1 MTSETGP
8 DTTPSRDDRAASAAT
23 ATPSPDATAAA
34 GASPTAPAGNGRR
47 RRALTILATVALA
60 AGIGWAAWYLLVAR
74 WHQDTDDAYV
84 QGNVVSIVP
93 QAMGTVVS
101 IDADEGM
108 RVEAG
113 QALAHLDPNDA
124 QVAYDQAVANLAGTV
139 RQVRGLYSSVDAG
152 QAELAARR
160 VAVRQAREDV
170 RRREGL
176 VAGGAVSGE
185 ELAHARDMLAGAEAA
200 LSASQGELSRSR
212 ALVDATE
219 IAGQPQVQAAAAQV
233 RQAWLELQRM
243 AIVAPVSGHVARRE
257 VQLGQR
263 VQPGTTLM
271 TIVPLEQVWVEA
283 NFKETQLTDMRI
295 GQPVEVRADLYGGR
309 VRYTGTVAS
318 LGMGTGSA
326 FSLLPAQN
334 ASGNWIKIV
343 QRVPVRIELDP
354 AQLAEHPLRLGL
366 SMHVDVSVRDQD
378 GPVLALAEPARAAP
392 LLSTDAYARQLAQAD
407 ALIARTIEHNLPPAT
422 DATARR

>member
-1 MTSETGP
+1 MSSE
-8 DTTPSRDDRAASAAT
+8 SNSV
-23 ATPSPDATAAA
+23 ATAAA
-34 GASPTAPAGNGRR
+34 PQKNGKR
-47 RRALTILATVALA
+47 RRALLILAAVAII

-93 QAMGTVVS
+93 QTMGTVVS

-113 QALAHLDPNDA
+113 QALVHLDPNDA

-139 RQVRGLYSSVDAG
+139 RQVRGLYSSVESG
-152 QAELAARR
+152 QADLAARQ
-160 VAVRQAREDV
+160 VAVRQARDDV
-170 RRREGL
+170 KRREGL
-176 VAGGAVSGE
+176 VASGAVSRE
-185 ELAHARDMLAGAEAA
+185 ELAHARDILAGAEAA
-200 LSASQGELSRSR
+200 LSGSQGQLSRSR

-219 IAGQPQVQAAAAQV
+219 IASQPQVQAAAGQL
-233 RQAWLELQRM
+233 RQAWLNLQRM
-243 AIVAPVSGHVARRE
+243 AIVAPVSGHVAKRE

-263 VQPGTTLM
+263 VAPGNTLM
-271 TIVPLEQVWVEA
+271 TIVPLEQVWIEA
-283 NFKETQLTDMRI
+283 NFKETQLTKMRI
-295 GQPVEVRADLYGGR
+295 GQPVEVHADLYGGD
-309 VRYTGTVAS
+309 VRYDGRVAS

-354 AQLAEHPLRLGL
+354 KQVVEHPLRLGL
-366 SMHVDVSVRDQD
+366 SMHVDVAIRDQD
-378 GPVLALAEPARAAP
+378 GAVLASVDAPRNTP
-392 LLSTDAYARQLAQAD
+392 LLSTDAYAEQLAQAD
-407 ALIARTIEHNLPPAT
+407 ALIERTIAQNLPAST
-422 DATARR
+422 VARR

>member
-1 MTSETGP
+1 MTPEPTST
-8 DTTPSRDDRAASAAT
+8 AAT
-23 ATPSPDATAAA
+23 P
-34 GASPTAPAGNGRR
+34 APKTGKR
-47 RRALTILATVALA
+47 RRALVILATVAILA
-60 AGIGWAAWYLLVAR
+60 GVGWAAWYLLVAR

-101 IDADEGM
+101 IDADDGM

-113 QALAHLDPNDA
+113 QTLVHLDPNDA
-124 QVAYDQAVANLAGTV
+124 QVAFDQAIANLAGTV
-139 RQVRGLYSSVDAG
+139 RQVRGLYSSVESS
-152 QAELAARR
+152 QAETAARQ

-170 RRREGL
+170 KRREGL
-176 VAGGAVSGE
+176 VASGAVSRE
-185 ELAHARDMLAGAEAA
+185 ELAHARDVLAGAEAA
-200 LSASQGELSRSR
+200 LSASQGQLSRSR

-219 IAGQPQVQAAAAQV
+219 VASQPQVQAAAAQL
-233 RQAWLELQRM
+233 RQAWLNLQRM
-243 AIVAPVSGHVARRE
+243 AIVAPVSGYVAKRD
-257 VQLGQR
+257 VQLGER
-263 VQPGTTLM
+263 VQPGAALM

-283 NFKETQLTDMRI
+283 NFKETQLTGMRI
-295 GQPVEVRADLYGGR
+295 GQPVEVHADLYGSDVQYAGK
-309 VRYTGTVAS
+309 VAS

-366 SMHVDVSVRDQD
+366 SMHVDVAVRDQS
-378 GPVLALAEPARAAP
+378 GPVLATADVERGAP
-392 LLSTDAYARQLAQAD
+392 LLATDAYAAQLAEAD
-407 ALIARTIEHNLPPAT
+407 ALIRRTIEDNLPRGAL
-422 DATARR
+422 ARR

>member
-1 MTSETGP
+1 MTSE
-8 DTTPSRDDRAASAAT
+8 SNT
-23 ATPSPDATAAA
+23 ATPPQKT
-34 GASPTAPAGNGRR
+34 GKR
-47 RRALTILATVALA
+47 RRALAILATVAILA
-60 AGIGWAAWYLLVAR
+60 GVGWAAWYLLVAR

-93 QAMGTVVS
+93 QTMGTVVS

-113 QALAHLDPNDA
+113 QALVHLDPNDA

-139 RQVRGLYSSVDAG
+139 REVRGLYSSVESG
-152 QAELAARR
+152 QAELAARQ

-176 VAGGAVSGE
+176 VASGAVSRE
-185 ELAHARDMLAGAEAA
+185 ELAHARDVLAGAEAA
-200 LSASQGELSRSR
+200 LSASQGQLSRSR

-219 IAGQPQVQAAAAQV
+219 VASQPQVQAAAAQL
-233 RQAWLELQRM
+233 RRAWLDLQRM
-243 AIVAPVSGHVARRE
+243 AIVAPVSGYVARRE

-263 VQPGTTLM
+263 VQPGNTLM

-283 NFKETQLTDMRI
+283 NFKETQLTGMRI
-295 GQPVEVRADLYGGR
+295 GQPVEVRADLYGSK
-309 VRYTGTVAS
+309 VRYSGKVAS

-366 SMHVDVSVRDQD
+366 SMHVDVAVRDQN
-378 GPVLALAEPARAAP
+378 GPVLATSQAKRAAP
-392 LLSTDAYARQLAQAD
+392 LLSTDAYAEQQAQAD
-407 ALIARTIEHNLPPAT
+407 ALITRTIEANLPQLA
-422 DATARR
+422 ARR

>member
-1 MTSETGP
+1 MTSEPTF
-8 DTTPSRDDRAASAAT
+8 TAAT
-23 ATPSPDATAAA
+23 P
-34 GASPTAPAGNGRR
+34 APKTGKR
-47 RRALTILATVALA
+47 RRALVILATVALL
-60 AGIGWAAWYLLVAR
+60 AGVGWAAWYLLVAR

-101 IDADEGM
+101 IDADDGM

-113 QALAHLDPNDA
+113 QALVHLDPNDA
-124 QVAYDQAVANLAGTV
+124 QVAFDQAIANLAGTV
-139 RQVRGLYSSVDAG
+139 RQVRGLYSSVESS
-152 QAELAARR
+152 QAETAARQ

-170 RRREGL
+170 KRREGL
-176 VAGGAVSGE
+176 VASGAVSRE
-185 ELAHARDMLAGAEAA
+185 ELAHARDVLAGAEAA
-200 LSASQGELSRSR
+200 LSASQGQLSRSR

-219 IAGQPQVQAAAAQV
+219 VASQPQVQAAAAQL
-233 RQAWLELQRM
+233 RQAWLNLQRM
-243 AIVAPVSGHVARRE
+243 AIVAPVSGYVAKRD
-257 VQLGQR
+257 VQLGER
-263 VQPGTTLM
+263 VQPGAALM

-283 NFKETQLTDMRI
+283 NFKETQLTGMRI
-295 GQPVEVRADLYGGR
+295 GQPVEVHADLYGSD
-309 VRYTGTVAS
+309 VQYTGTVAS

-354 AQLAEHPLRLGL
+354 AQLAAHPLRLGL

-378 GPVLALAEPARAAP
+378 GPVLASAETKRSAP
-392 LLSTDAYARQLAQAD
+392 LLATDAYAAQLAEAD
-407 ALIARTIEHNLPPAT
+407 ALITRTIEANLPQST
-422 DATARR
+422 LARR